1 MQTEDWNQVG
11 PFTLY
16 RALSRPAAL
25 CTFIY
30 AVAIYYIGEFSSV
43 PFGAAID
50 VALLLIATFLLGY
63 LGRRLGILT
72 REDTVWALW
81 RFGELV
87 LSLPAIWVSFA
98 YVFAIYKGQLTFDD
112 MTLPYLDRILWPW
125 FFLIFSASYFTG
137 RLFEPKLEALATMWE
152 KKTKHRESNLR

>member
-16 RALSRPAAL
+16 RALSRPTAL

-30 AVAIYYIGEFSSV
+30 AIAIYYVGEFSSV

-50 VALLLIATFLLGY
+50 IALLFIATFLLGY
-63 LGRRLGILT
+63 LGRSLGILT
-72 REDTVWALW
+72 REDTVWVFW

-87 LSLPAIWVSFA
+87 LSLPAFWVSLA
-98 YVFAIYKGQLTFDD
+98 YVLTIYKGQLTFDD
-112 MTLPYLDRILWPW
+112 MTLPYLDKPLWPW
-125 FFLIFSASYFTG
+125 FFLIFFSSYFTG
-137 RLFEPKLEALATMWE
+137 RLFEPKLEALMT
-152 KKTKHRESNLR
+152 NLRKRIQGKNRT